1 MGLSEATVLAVETR
15 GQQLARWQAMMGAM
29 AEAGGLVASAI
40 EEQRTAVEHAVDAI
54 EQIALNSR
62 SVAATAQEIAVA
74 ASMQDELA
82 AGLAWSSGVG
92 GRVLRGQ

>member
-1 MGLSEATVLAVETR
+1 LGLSEATVLAVETR

-29 AEAGGLVASAI
+29 AEAGGLVATAI

-54 EQIALNSR
+54 EQIVLNSR

-74 ASMQDELA
+74 AAMQDELA
-82 AGLAWSSGVG
+82 AGLAWSAGVG